1 MIASVAKGIYMRV
14 DLSANNVYRNLARYI
29 TSSITKRSYNVLKD
43 GNIKSEERSIEYKT
57 YEWA

>member
-1 MIASVAKGIYMRV
+1 MKAGVAKGIYMRV

-43 GNIKSEERSIEYKT
+43 GNIISEKKKIYRI
-57 YEWA
+57 